1 MESSHNEH
9 GGEHAVIKWQ
19 DRIDH
24 RRAWDDREIVGRT
37 LWPGGSAGHRVRPS
51 GAENA
56 DETVR
61 GLATDARYF
70 GADLNRLADLETSVA
85 QLADDVGGID
95 ILVNNAAFVVNKPH
109 EEFSIEEYE
118 EEVRVNSTAA
128 FVLAR
133 ACSKH
138 MKQKMYGKI
147 INLTSLTLNGN
158 WEGFVP
164 YVASKGAMFGL
175 VKSMARELGKYNI
188 TVNGISPGAV
198 LSDAE
203 WRHFGEKR
211 EAYHQWILERQ
222 SIKRRIEPVDIANL
236 AVFLVL
242 SAGGPYKR
250 AGHSLRRWLV
260 GRPATGGNAMG
271 DGKPTL
277 LADGFLFLEAP
288 KWHDGRLWV
297 SDVFDHKV
305 HALTTD
311 GKRCDCLEIPNRPS
325 GLGILSDG
333 SLVIVS
339 AKDRKLLRYD
349 GIGHYRTC

>member
-1 MESSHNEH
+1 MPSLNGKTVLITGALGTIGKSLVERFGQE
-9 GGEHAVIKWQ
+9 GARVIAS
-19 DRIDH
+19 D
-24 RRAWDDREIVGRT
+24 
-37 LWPGGSAGHRVRPS
+37 LP

-56 DETVR
+56 SETVR
-61 GLATDARYF
+61 GLAKEAQYF
-70 GADLNRLADLETSVA
+70 GADLNKLADLENSVT

-138 MKQKMYGKI
+138 MKEKMYGKI

-198 LSDAE
+198 VSDAE

-236 AVFLVL
+236 AVFLSSPQADL
-242 SAGGPYKR
+242 ISGQDIHCDGG
-250 AGHSLRRWLV
+250 W
-260 GRPATGGNAMG
+260 
-271 DGKPTL
+271 
-277 LADGFLFLEAP
+277 
-288 KWHDGRLWV
+288 
-297 SDVFDHKV
+297 
-305 HALTTD
+305 
-311 GKRCDCLEIPNRPS
+311 
-325 GLGILSDG
+325 
-333 SLVIVS
+333 
-339 AKDRKLLRYD
+339 
-349 GIGHYRTC
+349 

>member
-1 MESSHNEH
+1 MPPLNGKTVLITGALGTIGRSLVERYGQE
-9 GGEHAVIKWQ
+9 GARVIAS
-19 DRIDH
+19 D
-24 RRAWDDREIVGRT
+24 
-37 LWPGGSAGHRVRPS
+37 LP

-61 GLATDARYF
+61 GLAQEARYF
-70 GADLNRLADLETSVA
+70 GADLNQLSDLESAVTK
-85 QLADDVGGID
+85 LADDVGGID

-198 LSDAE
+198 VSDAE

-222 SIKRRIEPVDIANL
+222 SIKRRIEPIDIANL
-236 AVFLVL
+236 AVFLSSPQADLISGQDVHCD
-242 SAGGPYKR
+242 GG
-250 AGHSLRRWLV
+250 W
-260 GRPATGGNAMG
+260 
-271 DGKPTL
+271 
-277 LADGFLFLEAP
+277 
-288 KWHDGRLWV
+288 
-297 SDVFDHKV
+297 
-305 HALTTD
+305 
-311 GKRCDCLEIPNRPS
+311 
-325 GLGILSDG
+325 
-333 SLVIVS
+333 
-339 AKDRKLLRYD
+339 
-349 GIGHYRTC
+349 

>member
-1 MESSHNEH
+1 MPPLNGKTVLISGALGTIGRSLVERYGQE
-9 GGEHAVIKWQ
+9 GARVIAS
-19 DRIDH
+19 D
-24 RRAWDDREIVGRT
+24 
-37 LWPGGSAGHRVRPS
+37 LP

-61 GLATDARYF
+61 GLAQEARYF
-70 GADLNRLADLETSVA
+70 GADLNQLSDLESAVTK
-85 QLADDVGGID
+85 LADDVGGID

-198 LSDAE
+198 VSDAE

-222 SIKRRIEPVDIANL
+222 SIKRRIEPIDIANL
-236 AVFLVL
+236 AVFLSSPQADLISGQDVHCD
-242 SAGGPYKR
+242 GG
-250 AGHSLRRWLV
+250 W
-260 GRPATGGNAMG
+260 
-271 DGKPTL
+271 
-277 LADGFLFLEAP
+277 
-288 KWHDGRLWV
+288 
-297 SDVFDHKV
+297 
-305 HALTTD
+305 
-311 GKRCDCLEIPNRPS
+311 
-325 GLGILSDG
+325 
-333 SLVIVS
+333 
-339 AKDRKLLRYD
+339 
-349 GIGHYRTC
+349 